1 VVGDGCLF
9 EFMPVEDRVYF
20 IRKYVVPA
28 EATGTMPKSLAE
40 MLHAIGRLIDE
51 YSAFQRTPT
60 YRKEICGGFPKM
72 SWSSLSPPT
81 NDTNRSKWTKRS
93 RNGPPVSIEWA

>member
-72 SWSSLSPPT
+72 SWSSLSPRFK
-81 NDTNRSKWTKRS
+81 NRSKRTKRN
-93 RNGPPVSIEWA
+93 RNGPRVSIEWT